1 MPTTATST
9 RLGKKG
15 WPFLYYS
22 GFLKREANYKV
33 NIINNLLRQKFYNL
47 KIMYEDFL
55 YSHSIIR
62 LRGRFL
68 IIYCYLHD
76 EYITRRIVDSICRHK
91 TITNH
96 LNVEFYERCLY
107 KYGYGR
113 LKLIKDPIKFI
124 IRDLICAKFASFIVF
139 KFFFLNCQKN
149 YSIWL
154 YGNFI
159 KRRLEQKYS
168 LYRVIKP
175 LVRGISA
182 LPTIKG
188 LKFKC
193 VGRFNRIQR
202 VKTHY
207 FQYGKVGFNSLSGA
221 LEYYMIEPIL
231 KYSICSIKIWINYKF
246 NKLTSPYRVLSGL
259 QFFYKK
265 KIKKTLTIIFLM
277 RKLLLV
283 PKVNIRKKLFSYLL
297 FKRFVSIC
305 RYKLK
310 PLIIIT
316 KHSFKFIKKSIH
328 LKKFVTN
335 IYLKQNLNFFFKFY
349 KFNLKISKQLT
360 KFNAC
365 DKIFSQDFYWF
376 LYMHSRIFK
385 K

>member
-9 RLGKKG
+9 RLGKKS

-22 GFLKREANYKV
+22 GYLKREANYKV
-33 NIINNLLRQKFYNL
+33 HTINNLLRKKFYSL
-47 KIMYEDFL
+47 KVMYEDFL

-76 EYITRRIVDSICRHK
+76 EYITRRLVDGICRHK
-91 TITNH
+91 IITNQ
-96 LNVEFYERCLY
+96 LNTEFYERCLY
-107 KYGYGR
+107 RYGYGR
-113 LKLIKDPIKFI
+113 LKIIKTPVKFI
-124 IRDLICAKFASFIVF
+124 IRDLISANLASFVIF
-139 KFFFLNCQKN
+139 KFYFLNCQKN

-168 LYRVIKP
+168 LYKVIKP
-175 LVRGISA
+175 LMRAISA
-182 LPTIKG
+182 LPTTKG

-221 LEYYMIEPIL
+221 LEYYMVEPIL
-231 KYSICSIKIWINYKF
+231 KYSICSIKIWINYKL
-246 NKLTSPYRVLSGL
+246 NTSTSPYNVLQGM

-265 KIKKTLTIIFLM
+265 KFN
-277 RKLLLV
+277 KLLKLRFLV
-283 PKVNIRKKLFSYLL
+283 RKMLMISRKEIGKKIRPYLL
-297 FKRFVSIC
+297 FKRFVSTC
-305 RYKLK
+305 KHKFK
-310 PLIIIT
+310 PLSIID
-316 KHSFKFIKKSIH
+316 KQYFGFVKKS
-328 LKKFVTN
+328 K
-335 IYLKQNLNFFFKFY
+335 NLNKFKNNTHLVQSLEKFFKFSR
-349 KFNLKISKQLT
+349 FEPRLSKQIT
-360 KFNAC
+360 KFNQFN
-365 DKIFSQDFYWF
+365 KLIPQDFYWF
-376 LYMHSRIFK
+376 LYTYSK